1 MFVRAVQGK
10 ENSVIYIAGD
20 GTRMIRKGGKWTWRN
35 NNPGNLNKGPKSRS
49 LGSIG
54 VAGGFAVFPDYKT
67 GRKALKAVLET
78 TYYHWSLFRL
88 VEKYAPPED
97 NNDVENYR
105 KLLRKF
111 TGIDLKRT
119 VRTLNAK
126 EMESLMNAIERIEG
140 GSDPGEEVQ
149 LGPAKKIIDVK
160 RNKKNRITG
169 YLIEDLGMLSPAAT
183 LNGILSGEIDGV
195 VADRG
200 GRTYVRTRPDPVLE
214 NNLDT
219 KGRR

>member
-1 MFVRAVQGK
+1 MFVRALQGK
-10 ENSVIYIAGD
+10 GNSVIYIAED
-20 GTRMIRKGGKWTWRN
+20 GTRMIRRGGKWTWRN
-35 NNPGNLNKGPKSRS
+35 NNPGNLSKGPKSRS

-67 GRKALKAVLET
+67 GRKALKALLES

-119 VRTLNAK
+119 IRTLNSK
-126 EMESLMNAIERIEG
+126 EMETLLNAIERIEG
-140 GSDPGEEVQ
+140 GFEPGEWS
-149 LGPAKKIIDVK
+149 G
-160 RNKKNRITG
+160 RNRFIPNPGWR
-169 YLIEDLGMLSPAAT
+169 
-183 LNGILSGEIDGV
+183 
-195 VADRG
+195 
-200 GRTYVRTRPDPVLE
+200 
-214 NNLDT
+214 
-219 KGRR
+219 